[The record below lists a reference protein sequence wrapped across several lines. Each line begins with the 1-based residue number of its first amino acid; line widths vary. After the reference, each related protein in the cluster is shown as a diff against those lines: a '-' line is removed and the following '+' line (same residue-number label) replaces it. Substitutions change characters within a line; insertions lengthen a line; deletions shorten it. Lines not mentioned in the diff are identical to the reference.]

1 MLKNSFKVF
10 GEKIKAFF
18 LLRKKLAIV
27 LLLVIVLLSYF
38 IFRSNKTNTLN
49 TEIVKITN
57 LVQSVRATGQVISN
71 TDLNLSFNKSGTVKS
86 VKVKVGDTVQAGQ
99 ILATLDQGQ
108 AQATLTQA
116 RGGLMSA
123 QAKYGSSST
132 NNGNALSEVSFTS
145 AQIDLENTKKA
156 QDILVSNAYK
166 TLLNSTIEVVPED
179 LGKDYVTPIISGTY
193 LLDKEGVI
201 NIKNYQSQNGYSFDL
216 SGLATGS
223 GNLNYNTPQ
232 PLGNS
237 GLLIKLSPNQD
248 TGSIVNWK
256 IEIPNKNAV
265 DYLKNYNAYQ
275 DALKT
280 RDIAVSNAEASLSEK
295 RAQLSVGGAEI
306 VFAQGVLQSAEA
318 AYEDTIIR
326 APASGT
332 VTRVDIKYGELA
344 DAGKSVITVQ
354 DIKNLYIEALINEA
368 NISLLKVAQ
377 SVEIT
382 FDAFGKDKK
391 FTGVIAQ
398 IDPSAQT
405 NNGVVNYKIKVSIDK
420 SDEIIRPGMNAN
432 INVLAGQKN
441 NVLAVPNI
449 AITRQGEKSFV
460 DIITNDNS
468 ESSERREVVTG
479 FMGDNNLVEIV
490 SGLSENEKVVLYTN

>member
-1 MLKNSFKVF
+1 MDKLKNTF
-10 GEKIKAFF
+10 EKIKIF
-18 LLRKKLAIV
+18 LVLKKKAVLIILAIII
-27 LLLVIVLLSYF
+27 VICFF

-49 TEIVKITN
+49 TEIVKVTN

-71 TDLNLSFNKSGTVKS
+71 TDLNLSFNKSGVVKS
-86 VKVKVGDTVQAGQ
+86 LKVKVGDTVQSGQ

-108 AQATLTQA
+108 AQASLTQA

-145 AQIDLENTKKA
+145 AQIDLENIKKA
-156 QDILVSNAYK
+156 QDILVDNAYR
-166 TLLNSTIEVVPED
+166 TLLNSTLQAEAINQQD
-179 LGKDYVTPIISGTY
+179 FYDAPIITGNYTCQKEGTY
-193 LLDKEGVI
+193 NLSTYGSMGGVSI
-201 NIKNYQSQNGYSFDL
+201 NYYGIENGNILITDAPRALGNCGLFLSFDKTKIL
-216 SGLATGS
+216 QT
-223 GNLNYNTPQ
+223 
-232 PLGNS
+232 
-237 GLLIKLSPNQD
+237 
-248 TGSIVNWK
+248 SIDFEIN
-256 IEIPNKNAV
+256 IPNKHSV

-275 DALKT
+275 DALKA
-280 RDIAVSNAEASLSEK
+280 RDIAVSNAESVL
-295 RAQLSVGGAEI
+295 AQKKAELSVGGAEI

-318 AYEDTIIR
+318 TYEDTIIR
-326 APASGT
+326 APANGT
-332 VTRVDIKYGELA
+332 VTMVDIKYGELA
-344 DAGKSVITVQ
+344 NAGKSVITVQ

-420 SDEIIRPGMNAN
+420 SDETIRPGMNAN

-468 ESSERREVVTG
+468 ESNKRREVVTG
-479 FMGDNNLVEIV
+479 FIGDNNLVEIV
-490 SGLSENEKVVLYTN
+490 SGLSENEKVVLNTN

>member
-1 MLKNSFKVF
+1 MDKLKNTF
-10 GEKIKAFF
+10 EKIKIF
-18 LLRKKLAIV
+18 LVLKKKAVLIILAIII
-27 LLLVIVLLSYF
+27 VICFF

-49 TEIVKITN
+49 TEIVKVTN

-71 TDLNLSFNKSGTVKS
+71 TDLNLSFNKSGVVKS
-86 VKVKVGDTVQAGQ
+86 LKVKVGDTVQSGQ

-108 AQATLTQA
+108 AQASLTQA
-116 RGGLMSA
+116 RGSLMSA

-145 AQIDLENTKKA
+145 AQIDLENIKKA
-156 QDILVSNAYK
+156 QDLLVNNAYN
-166 TLLNSTIEVVPED
+166 TLLNSTIEAVPQD
-179 LGKDYVTPIISGTY
+179 LNKDYVAPLISGTY
-193 LLDKEGVI
+193 LLNKEGII
-201 NIKNYQSQNGYSFDL
+201 NIKIYQSVNGHSFDL
-216 SGLATGS
+216 SGLVNGYGT
-223 GNLNYNTPQ
+223 LNYNSPQ
-232 PLGNS
+232 PLGDS
-237 GLLIKLSPNQD
+237 GLYIKIAPDSTNSTD
-248 TGSIVNWK
+248 INWK
-256 IEIPNKNAV
+256 IEIPNKNTS

-275 DALKT
+275 DALKA
-280 RDIAVSNAEASLSEK
+280 RDIAVSNAESVL
-295 RAQLSVGGAEI
+295 AQKKAELSVGGAEI

-318 AYEDTIIR
+318 TYEDTIIR
-326 APASGT
+326 APANGT
-332 VTRVDIKYGELA
+332 VTMVDIKYGELA
-344 DAGKSVITVQ
+344 NAGKSVITVQ

-420 SDEIIRPGMNAN
+420 SDETIRPGMNAN

-460 DIITNDNS
+460 DIITNDKS
-468 ESSERREVVTG
+468 ESNEKREVVTG
-479 FMGDNNLVEIV
+479 FVGDNNLVEII